1 MANSAEITG
10 KLTFLGTGTSTGV
23 PLIGCDCE
31 VCRSADP
38 RDHRLRCSS
47 LIETQGRRILIDCGP
62 DFRQQALC
70 HDIRHLDA
78 VLVTHNHFDH
88 LYGLD
93 DVRPMGNMPVYGDKV
108 VLDTIHAFM
117 PYCFGEHKYPGSATV
132 ELHEVR
138 ALESFTVAG
147 IEVMPIP
154 VTHGR
159 FAILGYRFGPLAY
172 ITDASFLSEEAFAA
186 LQGVK
191 TLVLNALRKKPHPS
205 HFSLEE
211 SIEAARRIGADDTYF
226 IHFSHDIGLQ
236 ARTEPTLPAGMHMA
250 YDNLQIIW

>member
-1 MANSAEITG
+1 MTIEHLETDIFTQFHLLQQGNAVEQLTVEVPVDEQRDIAVVKELHVAEH
-10 KLTFLGTGTSTGV
+10 V
-23 PLIGCDCE
+23 E
-31 VCRSADP
+31 
-38 RDHRLRCSS
+38 
-47 LIETQGRRILIDCGP
+47 
-62 DFRQQALC
+62 
-70 HDIRHLDA
+70 
-78 VLVTHNHFDH
+78 
-88 LYGLD
+88 
-93 DVRPMGNMPVYGDKV
+93 RP
-108 VLDTIHAFM
+108 A
-117 PYCFGEHKYPGSATV
+117 V

>member
-1 MANSAEITG
+1 MANSAQITG

-31 VCRSADP
+31 VCHSADP

-159 FAILGYRFGPLAY
+159 FAILGYRFGSLAY

-191 TLVLNALRKKPHPS
+191 TLVLNALRNPH
-205 HFSLEE
+205 F
-211 SIEAARRIGADDTYF
+211 
-226 IHFSHDIGLQ
+226 
-236 ARTEPTLPAGMHMA
+236 LPAC
-250 YDNLQIIW
+250 IWLTTTYRLYGKTTLGSWFFALGFLRPQRATDVHASTGSSACGSKTPCRRS